1 MSSTEANNN
10 GIIKSFITTLHRFV
24 VTLSETFPECEKTK
38 DKVKLFELAVLNS
51 EPMQKMVIEKWHESF
66 KPLYTFADKRDM
78 KGIIDSKFWLLE
90 EIDFSSKWNDTGLTE
105 EDRDNIWKYIDFL
118 NGNARVYS
126 AVPTKLQATLE
137 KTAESLGDIN
147 LQTLNNLN
155 LNDMLLMT
163 QKMVS
168 NLSEDDMK
176 DLTSNMGSIMEGL
189 GGFDG
194 ILQFGQKS
202 GLFNALFPSSSSE
215 SSDESSS
222 SSSSSGV
229 NVNPLINLLNGTLG
243 SALQSVASPSST
255 SATSGSTEAGTSGG
269 ASAGDNTPL
278 IPGMPAELETMFA
291 NIGNSLI
298 NAANS
303 ANADSSSNASANPL
317 ESILKSL
324 QLNTQGG
331 AEEKKETQ

>member
-1 MSSTEANNN
+1 MASPSSSSFSSETNNN
-10 GIIKSFITTLHRFV
+10 GIIKSFTTTLHRFV
-24 VTLSETFPECEKTK
+24 VTLSETFPECNKTK

-51 EPMQKMVIEKWHESF
+51 EAMQKMVIEKWHESF

-90 EIDFSSKWNDTGLTE
+90 EIDFASKWNDAGLTD
-105 EDRDNIWKYIDFL
+105 EDRENIWKYIDFL

-147 LQTLNNLN
+147 LNSLNNLN

-202 GLFNALFPSSSSE
+202 GLFNSLFPGAGDAVSGGAASSAGE
-215 SSDESSS
+215 
-222 SSSSSGV
+222 
-229 NVNPLINLLNGTLG
+229 NPLLSMLSGTLG
-243 SALQSVASPSST
+243 SALQSLTGNADSSSPS
-255 SATSGSTEAGTSGG
+255 
-269 ASAGDNTPL
+269 TPL
-278 IPGMPAELETMFA
+278 IPGMPAELESMFA

-303 ANADSSSNASANPL
+303 SSSSTESNPL

-324 QLNTQGG
+324 QASSSSSSSTSKDAMGG
-331 AEEKKETQ
+331 AEEKKESTS